1 MPPAATPPPD
11 AIDADI
17 MDAAMLPAAIPVG
30 VKPAAA
36 TVAGTATSAP
46 TAPAAAAAAGAA
58 TPAAAAG
65 ATPDEGEP
73 VTEPPSFALPVLAVR
88 LTTAGV
94 KGFSPAFLPAI
105 AACVLQPCSSPEFRR
120 PSHFARPPGARPPA
134 TRQPPAAGTVRAA
147 EPPWSGERKR
157 CGGLAPGLAECDA
170 RWKGRRHPLIGMAA
184 ARSSRHG
191 GLAR

>member
-58 TPAAAAG
+58 TPATSG
-65 ATPDEGEP
+65 GTTPDEGEP
-73 VTEPPSFALPVLAVR
+73 VTEPPSFELPDFAVR

-94 KGFSPAFLPAI
+94 K
-105 AACVLQPCSSPEFRR
+105 AA
-120 PSHFARPPGARPPA
+120 
-134 TRQPPAAGTVRAA
+134 RAA
-147 EPPWSGERKR
+147 PFVWT
-157 CGGLAPGLAECDA
+157 
-170 RWKGRRHPLIGMAA
+170 
-184 ARSSRHG
+184 
-191 GLAR
+191 